1 MALAI
6 ETESIIVVYDASS
19 STHVYNICTLY
30 NVNLKSRNI
39 ARETEQY
46 IAFSETIIKEYFT
59 LDMEKFYELRSRCV
73 LLKQQAQLH
82 ESRFFDIFRI
92 LKNNLSVV

>member
-1 MALAI
+1 LY
-6 ETESIIVVYDASS
+6 TV
-19 STHVYNICTLY
+19 Y

-46 IAFSETIIKEYFT
+46 IAFSEMIIKEYFT
-59 LDMEKFYELRSRCV
+59 LDMEKLYELRSRCV

-82 ESRFFDIFRI
+82 ESRFFVMTFFCI
-92 LKNNLSVV
+92 LKNNLSQL